1 MTTFTR
7 TVLLTAAALMV
18 STAVLGGSASSDPT
32 TQLKETKQRLATR
45 ASGEKG
51 LPKAL
56 LNQEQLRLG
65 DLIDDL
71 EAGKRVDPQEIDRAL
86 EHANQLG
93 R

>member
-1 MTTFTR
+1 MTTLTG
-7 TVLLTAAALMV
+7 TVLPIAAALMI
-18 STAVLGGSASSDPT
+18 STAALASNGSSDPT
-32 TQLKETKQRLATR
+32 TQLKETKQSLATR

-56 LNQEQLRLG
+56 LNQEQRRLG

>member
-1 MTTFTR
+1 
-7 TVLLTAAALMV
+7 
-18 STAVLGGSASSDPT
+18 
-32 TQLKETKQRLATR
+32 
-45 ASGEKG
+45 

-56 LNQEQLRLG
+56 LNQEQRRLG

>member
-1 MTTFTR
+1 
-7 TVLLTAAALMV
+7 MV
-18 STAVLGGSASSDPT
+18 STAALASNGSSDPT
-32 TQLKETKQRLATR
+32 TKLKETKQSLATR

-56 LNQEQLRLG
+56 LNQEQRRLG